1 LLFFDIAQ
9 GGYRDSRMNES
20 WQSVLVAALVCNAL
34 LGFGYRLYRLKKGGA
49 RADVNGQA
57 LLGALLLGVAASVAW
72 EAGWARWPAL
82 VYGLL
87 FGLVV
92 MPIWVL
98 AVLIPG
104 APGAPDYLFTAVYW
118 SLLLV
123 IVLGA
128 LAL

>member
-1 LLFFDIAQ
+1 
-9 GGYRDSRMNES
+9 MNES
-20 WQSVLVAALVCNAL
+20 WQFVTVIALVLNAL
-34 LGFGYRLYRLKKGGA
+34 LGFGYRLYRLPRGGT

-57 LLGALLLGVAASVAW
+57 LLGVILIVMAVALAFG
-72 EAGWARWPAL
+72 AGWPRWPAL

-87 FGLVV
+87 FGIVV

-104 APGAPDYLFTAVYW
+104 SPGRLDYVFTALYW
-118 SLLLV
+118 MVLFV
-123 IVLGA
+123 IIGGA

>member
-1 LLFFDIAQ
+1 
-9 GGYRDSRMNES
+9 MKES
-20 WQSVLVAALVCNAL
+20 WQVVTIVALLFNAL
-34 LGFGYRLYRLKKGGA
+34 LGFGYRLYRLKRGGS

-57 LLGALLLGVAASVAW
+57 LLGVILVVLAVALMLG
-72 EAGWARWPAL
+72 EGWPRWPAL

-87 FGLVV
+87 FGVVV

-104 APGAPDYLFTAVYW
+104 SPGRLDYTFTAVYW
-118 SLLLV
+118 IVLFV
-123 IVLGA
+123 IVAGA

>member
-1 LLFFDIAQ
+1 
-9 GGYRDSRMNES
+9 MNES
-20 WQSVLVAALVCNAL
+20 WQLLLVIALAFNGL
-34 LGFGYRLYRLKKGGA
+34 LGFGYRLYRLPRGGA

-57 LLGALLLGVAASVAW
+57 LLCVILAAMALALALG
-72 EAGWARWPAL
+72 AGWPRWPAL

-87 FGLVV
+87 FGVVV

-104 APGAPDYLFTAVYW
+104 SPGRLDFLFTALYW
-118 SLLLV
+118 
-123 IVLGA
+123 IVLFAIVVGA